1 MRQALEYA
9 VDLKILEFNPFSQVK
24 IDGGKMFR
32 RVPKPRSETQVFN
45 MDELQSWH
53 ETAWNDF
60 YSRKYHKHQLIPLAL
75 MFFFQTG
82 LRISEICAVRYEDI
96 ENGQLHIQRMY
107 SSYDHTVKEKTKGLF
122 GDRIIPL
129 TDDALYL
136 IQKAKEHQQE
146 EGVSNTEYIF
156 SMTCQPLPYSG
167 LSKAFRHTC
176 INSNILQAVTKRP
189 EYDFITLIKWLNQ
202 AAMQRPYSGWI

>member
-1 MRQALEYA
+1 
-9 VDLKILEFNPFSQVK
+9 
-24 IDGGKMFR
+24 
-32 RVPKPRSETQVFN
+32 
-45 MDELQSWH
+45 
-53 ETAWNDF
+53 
-60 YSRKYHKHQLIPLAL
+60 

-122 GDRIIPL
+122 GDRIIPP

-176 INSNILQAVTKRP
+176 INSNILARSTHKARKTV
-189 EYDFITLIKWLNQ
+189 ISTLIDNGVNINTIREMMGHRDERTTLNSYCFDRKEKEERRQ
-202 AAMQRPYSGWI
+202 LMNCSLHLGVSQECNQV